1 MGLDRRAFELLFVEQ
16 EAPLYN
22 VVFRYVWHREDAA
35 EMVQEAFVRLW
46 KMRARVEPGS
56 AKALV
61 YRIAINLAIT
71 RRRWLGL
78 RRFVG
83 LEAATLSTDIPDE
96 AVISGHQTARLRD
109 ALARLPSRLRDV
121 VILCELRELSHAEI
135 AEILGVRP
143 GTVGSRRHEALT
155 RLRTILD
162 PPQGKRDV
170 RRQP

>member
-1 MGLDRRAFELLFVEQ
+1 MGLDHRAFELLFVEQ

-22 VVFRYVWHREDAA
+22 VVFRYLWNREDAA

-46 KMRARVEPGS
+46 KMRARVEPVS

-83 LEAATLSTDIPDE
+83 LETAPLSTGVPDE
-96 AVISGHQTARLRD
+96 GLISGRQTARLQH
-109 ALARLPSRLRDV
+109 ALSRLPSRLRDV

-135 AEILGVRP
+135 AEILGIRP

-155 RLRTILD
+155 SLRTILD
-162 PPQGKRDV
+162 PPQGRTDA
-170 RRQP
+170 RPRP